1 METRASKDSLSL
13 LPAGTALRGLAAA
26 VGGGHHG
33 LDRLIQQHPAV
44 EEKQRTLREGRGP
57 SS

>member
-1 METRASKDSLSL
+1 MKTRASKDSLSL
-13 LPAGTALRGLAAA
+13 LPAGTALRGLATA

-44 EEKQRTLREGRGP
+44 EEKQRMVRKGRGP
-57 SS
+57 DS